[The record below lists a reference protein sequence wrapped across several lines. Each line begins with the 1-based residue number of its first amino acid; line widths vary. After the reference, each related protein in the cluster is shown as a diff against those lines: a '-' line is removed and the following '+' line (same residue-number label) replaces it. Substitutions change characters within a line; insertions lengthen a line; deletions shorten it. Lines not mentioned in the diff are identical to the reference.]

1 MLTSGTLSPM
11 ASFASEL
18 RLPFPVRLENPHV
31 IGSNQVWGGIVP
43 VGPSGKKLN
52 SSYRFRDTEEYKA
65 ELGNVVGVNFAR
77 RPGRFAGFFPSYG
90 VMQSCVTTWQQHG
103 NPTIWER
110 ICAAKFAVVEPR
122 DKVEFARAFAEFN
135 EALDA
140 PRAETERFYAVCRGK
155 VSEGIDFADK
165 AGRAVIL
172 TGIPYAPKA
181 DAKVRIKRS
190 FLDNEASAARAEGG
204 AGRRRVD
211 RGAVVL
217 ADGDM
222 RAVNQALGRVIRHR
236 NDFGAVILADERFG
250 YGNVRGQL
258 SVWLRPAVQSF
269 DRSVKPPRNSRNFS
283 DTTRQTP
290 RRLPKKPTGARF
302 DALGGEP
309 NVDGSNPV
317 PDAARAN
324 ASGATRA
331 GRVALPAQFRVEV
344 DAAPPAYPRANGA
357 GKLAAMLAAKR
368 GTGTPGT
375 GTGTGIPGTGTGT
388 EIPGTGTGTE
398 IPGTGTR
405 TPGTGTGRISA
416 RPPRE
421 RPPRRRRRS
430 REHPPPPSS
439 PRTPPRRSNSSC
451 VARARS

>member
-1 MLTSGTLSPM
+1 
-11 ASFASEL
+11 
-18 RLPFPVRLENPHV
+18 
-31 IGSNQVWGGIVP
+31 
-43 VGPSGKKLN
+43 
-52 SSYRFRDTEEYKA
+52 
-65 ELGNVVGVNFAR
+65 
-77 RPGRFAGFFPSYG
+77 
-90 VMQSCVTTWQQHG
+90 
-103 NPTIWER
+103 
-110 ICAAKFAVVEPR
+110 
-122 DKVEFARAFAEFN
+122 
-135 EALDA
+135 
-140 PRAETERFYAVCRGK
+140 
-155 VSEGIDFADK
+155 
-165 AGRAVIL
+165 
-172 TGIPYAPKA
+172 
-181 DAKVRIKRS
+181 
-190 FLDNEASAARAEGG
+190 
-204 AGRRRVD
+204 
-211 RGAVVL
+211 
-217 ADGDM
+217 M

-269 DRSVKPPRNSRNFS
+269 DSFGKAAAKLAQFFRHHAANAAPP
-283 DTTRQTP
+283 
-290 RRLPKKPTGARF
+290 LPKKPTGARF

-309 NVDGSNPV
+309 NVDGSKPV

-344 DAAPPAYPRANGA
+344 DAAAARDPRANGA

-388 EIPGTGTGTE
+388 GD
-398 IPGTGTR
+398 TR
-405 TPGTGTGRISA
+405 DGDGDGDTRDGDEGESPRSA
-416 RPPRE
+416 RSRE
-421 RPPRRRRRS
+421 RPARRRRPS